1 MRILQRSILA
11 MAVLVIAV
19 GTVRASHMD
28 ARAEPQQYKKGP
40 SATAAAMAATLNVV
54 YIPVR
59 LGFTIVGSW
68 LAGITGFLTAG
79 DEDAA
84 LAVGD
89 ALCGSASITPGMLE
103 GEERIEF

>member
-11 MAVLVIAV
+11 MAFLVIAA

-28 ARAEPQQYKKGP
+28 PYPEPQQYKQRT
-40 SATAAAMAATLNVV
+40 SAAAAAMAATLNVV
-54 YIPVR
+54 YMPVR

-89 ALCGSASITPGMLE
+89 ALVGSASITPGMLE